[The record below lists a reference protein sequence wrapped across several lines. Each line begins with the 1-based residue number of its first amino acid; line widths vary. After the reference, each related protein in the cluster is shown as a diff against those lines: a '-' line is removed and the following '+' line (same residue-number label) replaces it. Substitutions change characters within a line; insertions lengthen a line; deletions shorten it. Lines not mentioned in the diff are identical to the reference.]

1 MEMRIPKTT
10 NNKEKEM
17 KDNNTWITGRLIDA
31 FAEGNPLIACDII
44 PDRRRGSQRV
54 GLYKDCN
61 GHRWHVEQDGP
72 NVYVR
77 TEEGAWFRVFIQ
89 VENNNKEAAL
99 RVAGRAILGAL
110 DTEGLTNA

>member
-17 KDNNTWITGRLIDA
+17 KDSNTWITKRLVDA
-31 FAEGNPLIACDII
+31 FAEGNPLLACDTP

-54 GLYKDCN
+54 GLYEDYN
-61 GHRWHVEQDGP
+61 GQRWHVEQDGP

-77 TEEGAWFRVFIQ
+77 TEEGACFRCFIQ
-89 VENNNKEAAL
+89 AENNNSIAAL